1 MESKFQIKKA
11 VGVVLALSA
20 LAGIVQANEHVKPAT
35 SQQPAMSPAA
45 QQNAMKSMQDNMQK
59 MHDLMHRISVAKSPA
74 ERDRLTLEQR
84 QLMQSNMQA
93 MMPMMMQM
101 MMGGMGGMGG
111 MGNSGGMSGGMGG
124 MNAMPGMGSS
134 HTMPDG
140 AGAGGRAMQ
149 R

>member
-1 MESKFQIKKA
+1 MESRFPIKKA
-11 VGVVLALSA
+11 VGVILAVSA

-45 QQNAMKSMQDNMQK
+45 QDNAMKSMQQNMQK
-59 MHDLMHRISVAKSPA
+59 MHDLMHRINNAKTPA
-74 ERDRLTLEQR
+74 ERDRLNMEQR
-84 QLMQSNMQA
+84 QIMQSNMQS
-93 MMPMMMQM
+93 MMPMMMQ

-124 MNAMPGMGSS
+124 MNAMPGMGSNR
-134 HTMPDG
+134 TMPDG
-140 AGAGGRAMQ
+140 AGTGGMPMQ